1 MTKIEIP
8 CVSSDGK
15 GESYFTSRNVELHGD
30 SNRCLSEQ
38 ISAVNFRLRKSDSAY
53 SSDYH
58 VAGDPTL
65 LVILCGTVKIE
76 LRNGQSKQFS
86 TGEMFIAQDYL
97 ESADSF
103 DQDKH
108 GHRAEVVG
116 DQELSVLHLKLEK
129 RND

>member
-1 MTKIEIP
+1 MTTIEIP
-8 CVSSDGK
+8 CVTSDGQ
-15 GESYFTSRNVELHGD
+15 GESYFTKRNVELHGD

-65 LVILCGTVKIE
+65 LVILSGVVKIE
-76 LRNGQSKQFS
+76 LRNGQSQQFS
-86 TGEMFIAQDYL
+86 AGEMFIAQDYL
-97 ESADSF
+97 VQPDNFDS
-103 DQDKH
+103 DIH

-116 DQELSVLHLKLEK
+116 EQELSVLHLKLEK
-129 RND
+129 RNN